1 MSRRAPPAALPAS
14 LLGALL
20 VAAPAA
26 AQAPPPSSGGA
37 RRGFLLYV
45 EDRAG
50 LLEDDIDVVIV
61 GESGLVRKVKPN
73 DRGRLPDAS
82 AGDRR
87 LTASAPDFS
96 DSRVFLTIP
105 TKSGEPIDVDA
116 DLGDRAGD
124 TILVVALEAGGKVE
138 VRTESADIGA
148 GRVLRTQKDASQLDR
163 VAVGA
168 AFSAGATVGAGIGAI
183 LLLRGAGSWVR
194 GPRRRPGGRQPAL
207 RLHAHEVPALLHG
220 DWAGHRVV
228 VVGPM
233 PADHGA
239 AALFPCREPAP
250 LPAEVVAQV
259 EDLALLGGAVVALL
273 VTDPR
278 ALDRAGALT
287 PLVDLGRLVA
297 GRFPYAVADR

>member
-1 MSRRAPPAALPAS
+1 MSRPLPALRLG
-14 LLGALL
+14 LLGAALA
-20 VAAPAA
+20 AAPAA
-26 AQAPPPSSGGA
+26 AQAPPPAAGGS
-37 RRGFLLYV
+37 RRGFLLYL

-50 LLEDDIDVVIV
+50 ILNDDIDVVIV

-73 DRGRLPDAS
+73 DRGRLPDAA

-87 LTASAPDFS
+87 LTASAPDFA
-96 DSRVFLTIP
+96 DARVYLTIP
-105 TKSGEPIDVDA
+105 TKAGEALDVEA

-148 GRVLRTQKDASQLDR
+148 GRVLRTQKDATQLDR

-168 AFSAGATVGAGIGAI
+168 AFSAGATLGAGVGAV
-183 LLLRGAGSWVR
+183 LLMRGAGAWVR
-194 GPRRRPGGRQPAL
+194 GPRRRPGGRQAPL
-207 RLHAHEVPALLHG
+207 RLRPDEVPALLAG

-228 VVGPM
+228 VVGPL
-233 PADHGA
+233 PASPGS

-250 LPAEVVAQV
+250 IPAEAVAQV

-273 VTDPR
+273 VTDPA
-278 ALDRAGALT
+278 ALDRGGALA

-297 GRFPYAVADR
+297 GRFPLAIVER